1 MYLVIYENG
10 MTDNIKA
17 RGFTLKDGRATF
29 NIGADN
35 DLILFDVFSVEAA

>member
-1 MYLVIYENG
+1 MYLVTYENG

-17 RGFTLKDGRATF
+17 KNYTLQDGRATF

-35 DLILFDVFSVEAA
+35 DLILFYVFSVELA